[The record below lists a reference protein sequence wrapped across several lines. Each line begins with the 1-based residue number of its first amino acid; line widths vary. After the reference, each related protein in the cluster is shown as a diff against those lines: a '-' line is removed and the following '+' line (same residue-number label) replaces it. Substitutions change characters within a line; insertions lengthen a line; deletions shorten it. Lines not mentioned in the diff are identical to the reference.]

1 LIFMSVTK
9 IHDMEADDEYFVA
22 TCTHVNESAEID
34 ASSRRRS
41 AWFKKMYG
49 RGLRIKV
56 ATLNGERVG
65 FIYVM
70 PIEVCPWGP
79 LGRDLAAFPCL
90 VAHGKVKGRGV
101 GRALVAAAEA
111 EAQKQQKK
119 GIVTYGYYHDFWF
132 MPAAYFEKLGFAVA
146 ARRGDVAILWKPFG
160 SSAEAPSFLE
170 SAPRPEPVPGKVT
183 VDLFFNTFCETS
195 DIEAQRVR
203 EVAAE
208 FGDAV
213 TLRAYDA
220 GDPATLQ
227 RYGRSRGIFVDGE
240 EIFWGHEAPR
250 EGVRGAILK
259 ALTRERK

>member
-1 LIFMSVTK
+1 MRAIAV
-9 IHDMEADDEYFVA
+9 HDMGVDDEYFVA

-41 AWFKKMYG
+41 AWFKKMY
-49 RGLRIKV
+49 RQGLRIKV

-90 VAHGKVKGRGV
+90 VAHSKVKGQGV

-111 EAQKQQKK
+111 EAQKQRKK
-119 GIVTYGYYHDFWF
+119 GLATYGYYHDCWF
-132 MPAAYFEKLGFAVA
+132 MPAAYFEKLGFVAA
-146 ARRGDVAILWKPFG
+146 ARRGDAAILWKTSD
-160 SSAEAPSFLE
+160 SSAEAPYFLE
-170 SAPRPEPVPGKVT
+170 SEPLPEPPPGKVT

-195 DIEAQRVR
+195 DVEGQRVR
-203 EVAAE
+203 ELAAT

-213 TLRAYDA
+213 ALREYDA
-220 GDPATLQ
+220 SDPATLR
-227 RYGRSRGIFVDGE
+227 RYGRSRGIFVNGE

-250 EGVRGAILK
+250 EGIREAISK

>member
-1 LIFMSVTK
+1 MSV
-9 IHDMEADDEYFVA
+9 IAVRDRRINDEYFVA

-34 ASSRRRS
+34 ASSGRRS
-41 AWFKKMYG
+41 AWFKKMHR

-56 ATLNGERVG
+56 ATSDGERVG

-90 VAHGKVKGRGV
+90 VAHSKVKGQGV

-111 EAQKQQKK
+111 EAIKQEKK
-119 GIVTYGYYHDFWF
+119 GLVTYGYYHDRWF

-146 ARRGDVAILWKPFG
+146 ARRGDAAILWKTFD
-160 SSAEAPSFLE
+160 SSAEAPSFWEDKYRL
-170 SAPRPEPVPGKVT
+170 EPVPGKVA
-183 VDLFFNTFCETS
+183 VDLIFNTFCLTS
-195 DIEAQRVR
+195 DVEAQRVR
-203 EVAAE
+203 EVAAA

-213 TLRAYDA
+213 ALREYDA
-220 GDPATLQ
+220 SDPATLR

-240 EIFWGHEAPR
+240 EIFWGYEAPR
-250 EGVRGAILK
+250 EGIRDAISK

>member
-1 LIFMSVTK
+1 MNAIA
-9 IHDMEADDEYFVA
+9 IHDMGIDDEYFVG

-41 AWFKKMYG
+41 AWFKKMY
-49 RGLRIKV
+49 RLGLRIKV
-56 ATLNGERVG
+56 AALNGERVG

-90 VAHGKVKGRGV
+90 VAHSKVKGRGV

-111 EAQKQQKK
+111 EAQKQRKK
-119 GIVTYGYYHDFWF
+119 GLVTYGYCDDCWF

-146 ARRGDVAILWKPFG
+146 AHRGELAILWKTFD
-160 SSAEAPSFLE
+160 SSAEVPSFLE
-170 SAPRPEPVPGKVT
+170 GESRPEPPPGEVT
-183 VDLFFNTFCETS
+183 VDLFFNTFCLTS
-195 DIEAQRVR
+195 DVVAQRVR
-203 EVAAE
+203 EVAAT

-213 TLRAYDA
+213 ALREYDA
-220 GDPATLQ
+220 NDAATLQ

-240 EIFWGHEAPR
+240 EIFWGYEAPR
-250 EGVRGAILK
+250 EGIRDAISK

>member
-1 LIFMSVTK
+1 MKAIAV
-9 IHDMEADDEYFVA
+9 HDMGVNDEYFVA

-41 AWFKKMYG
+41 AWFKKTY
-49 RGLRIKV
+49 RQGLRIKV

-90 VAHGKVKGRGV
+90 VACSEVKGQGI
-101 GRALVAAAEA
+101 GRALVAGAEA
-111 EAQKQQKK
+111 EAKRQGEK
-119 GIVTYGYYHDFWF
+119 GLVTYGYYRDFWF
-132 MPAAYFEKLGFAVA
+132 IPAPYFEKLGFEAT
-146 ARRGDVAILWKPFG
+146 ARRGDEASLWKVFDP
-160 SSAEAPSFLE
+160 SAEPPSFLE
-170 SAPRPEPVPGKVT
+170 DNYRLEPTPGKVT
-183 VDLFFNTFCETS
+183 VDLFFNTFCLTN
-195 DIEAQRVR
+195 DVEAERVR

-213 TLRAYDA
+213 TLREYDA
-220 GDPATLQ
+220 GDREMLE
-227 RYGRSRGIFVDGE
+227 RHGRSRGIFVNGE

-250 EGVRGAILK
+250 EGIREAISK